1 MSTYRIFEENGK
13 LGLARGS
20 IVLLKP
26 VYNSLAITNND
37 PPEYSLKDFENDP
50 SVYIVDE
57 WNYPIVTADGKQG
70 LIGSERMFLDVK
82 YDRVVKLTYCHYFS
96 QLDTVV
102 SLYLFDPLRFSSY
115 NQITLPM
122 PREFTLESLLN
133 KLAEEH
139 SYLYTKLSEKLHKDG
154 PGRYISDYRCY
165 AGDQHTGVFH
175 GFLVGVTKYI
185 LHDNFHSEKL
195 SD

>member
-1 MSTYRIFEENGK
+1 MSTYSIFEENGK
-13 LGLARGS
+13 LGLARGN

-26 VYNSLAITNND
+26 VYNSLSITNND
-37 PPEYSLKDFENDP
+37 PPEYTLKDFEDDP

-82 YDRVVKLTYCHYFS
+82 YDRVVKLTYCHYFY

-102 SLYLFDPLRFSSY
+102 SLFLFDPLRFSSY
-115 NQITLPM
+115 NQITLTM
-122 PREFTLESLLN
+122 SREFTLESLLN

-139 SYLYTKLSEKLHKDG
+139 PYLYKKLSEKLNKDG
-154 PGRYISDYRCY
+154 PGRYISDYRFY
-165 AGDQHTGVFH
+165 AGRSI
-175 GFLVGVTKYI
+175 YWCISRI
-185 LHDNFHSEKL
+185 LSWNY
-195 SD
+195 